1 MLKFRTVAVSAVA
14 VVGLAAFAGA
24 QTPAPKDTAHRGMRG
39 DRHGQME
46 GMRRG
51 GMRGPRGQFGRHQGQ
66 GLFIKDLNL
75 TDAQKTR
82 IKAIHE
88 KYQPQLK
95 KLREDSRAEFK
106 AIRDSRQKGDT
117 TAAARERFRAQRDQ
131 LQNRVRALRQQE
143 QNEVRAVL
151 TADQRAKWDAA
162 QKKREEAMKLRQ
174 ERMQQRRGGRK
185 A

>member
-1 MLKFRTVAVSAVA
+1 MKFRTAAVSAAA
-14 VVGLAAFAGA
+14 VIGLAVIAGA
-24 QTPAPKDTAHRGMRG
+24 QVPAKPDSAHRGDRG
-39 DRHGQME
+39 GRHGDIG

-51 GMRGPRGQFGRHQGQ
+51 GMHRGGMRGFGGEGR
-66 GLFIKDLNL
+66 LMKDLNL
-75 TDAQKTR
+75 TDAQKSR

-95 KLREDSRAEFK
+95 KLREDGRAQFK

-162 QKKREEAMKLRQ
+162 QKKREDAMKQRQ
-174 ERMQQRRGGRK
+174 ERMQQRRGGRR

>member
-1 MLKFRTVAVSAVA
+1 MLKFRTAAMSAVA

-51 GMRGPRGQFGRHQGQ
+51 GMRGQRGQFGRHQGQ
-66 GLFIKDLNL
+66 FIKDLNL

-95 KLREDSRAEFK
+95 KLREDGRAQFK

-162 QKKREEAMKLRQ
+162 QKKREEAMKQRQ
-174 ERMQQRRGGRK
+174 ERMQQRRGGRR